1 MSDIII
7 EGKNLKD
14 IDQSNFQSVGPYT
27 DTPQSGSVIEPW
39 QGRNAYVVDGEN
51 IDETIQTTS
60 PDSLAQQYYIIQNQL
75 ETIPS
80 GFMWNYLRFRIQQKL
95 NQINNSKLYWDKLIL
110 RKKLV

>member
-39 QGRNAYVVDGEN
+39 QGRNAYIVDGEN
-51 IDETIQTTS
+51 IDDTIGTAASISQE
-60 PDSLAQQYYIIQNQL
+60 YYILQNQL
-75 ETIPS
+75 E
-80 GFMWNYLRFRIQQKL
+80 
-95 NQINNSKLYWDKLIL
+95 
-110 RKKLV
+110 RKN